1 VHISDMSWTKRVQHP
16 SEVVK
21 KGDTVEVLILNIDAE
36 NKRISLGLKQAS
48 EDPWLRIGETYPV
61 GMDLSG
67 RVVRFMDN
75 GLVVDIGN
83 DIEGFVPANQVPLT
97 PEQDIKTA
105 VKEGQAAD
113 MKVLEVDPI
122 HHRILLAITDF
133 LAEETPPAPAASAP
147 AEPEAASAD
156 AAPSG
161 DAAAPVG
168 DDAAPSGDDAAP
180 NPAEE

>member
-1 VHISDMSWTKRVQHP
+1 
-16 SEVVK
+16 
-21 KGDTVEVLILNIDAE
+21 
-36 NKRISLGLKQAS
+36 
-48 EDPWLRIGETYPV
+48 
-61 GMDLSG
+61 MDVSG

-97 PEQDIKTA
+97 PDQDVKTA

-133 LAEETPPAPAASAP
+133 PAEQQSPPAPAP
-147 AEPEAASAD
+147 
-156 AAPSG
+156 AAPESVSPEP
-161 DAAAPVG
+161 APPG
-168 DDAAPSGDDAAP
+168 DDAAPAP
-180 NPAEE
+180 SEE